1 MESRRAS
8 PADRAH
14 FERIA
19 AASGTLPEDTP
30 PRSLVE
36 VFERLDA
43 IRRELGDAAR
53 PGIAGSDES
62 ELEAHLR
69 VLERGR
75 EITSGGAKRTRGAR

>member
-1 MESRRAS
+1 MGSRRAS

-14 FERIA
+14 FARIA
-19 AASGTLPEDTP
+19 AASGALPEDTP

-36 VFERLDA
+36 MFERLDA
-43 IRRELGDAAR
+43 IRRALGDAVR
-53 PGIAGSDES
+53 PGGAGSDDS

-75 EITSGGAKRTRGAR
+75 EIGSDGAKRTRGAR

>member
-1 MESRRAS
+1 MNSRRAS
-8 PADRAH
+8 RTERAH

-19 AASGTLPEDTP
+19 AASGALPDDAP
-30 PRSLVE
+30 PGSLAE

-53 PGIAGSDES
+53 PGLSGSDDS

-69 VLERGR
+69 VLRRGR
-75 EITSGGAKRTRGAR
+75 EIGSGGAKRTRGAR